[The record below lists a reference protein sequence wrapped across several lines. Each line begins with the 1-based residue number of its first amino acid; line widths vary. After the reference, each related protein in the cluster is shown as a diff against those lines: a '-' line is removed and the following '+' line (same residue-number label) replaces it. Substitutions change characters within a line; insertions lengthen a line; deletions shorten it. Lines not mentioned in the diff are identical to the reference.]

1 MPRKP
6 KKGEPDIYERC
17 RRILKMPDLPAKE
30 MDEMREH
37 LCLLAQTVCEHLRGK
52 KFRRVVLGFES
63 RDPAIRRQGWPPANR
78 CLSLSGKYGG

>member
-52 KFRRVVLGFES
+52 KF
-63 RDPAIRRQGWPPANR
+63 
-78 CLSLSGKYGG
+78 Y

>member
-1 MPRKP
+1 MTSSARCVKRSTAARKICQQKQLCQTDMPRKP

-52 KFRRVVLGFES
+52 KF
-63 RDPAIRRQGWPPANR
+63 
-78 CLSLSGKYGG
+78 Y